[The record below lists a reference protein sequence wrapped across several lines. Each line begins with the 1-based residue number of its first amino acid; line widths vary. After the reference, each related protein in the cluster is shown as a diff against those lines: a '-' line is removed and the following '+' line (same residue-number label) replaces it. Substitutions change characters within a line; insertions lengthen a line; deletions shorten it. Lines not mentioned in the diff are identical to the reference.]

1 MQPSCCAA
9 LRGDLAFFGSVFN
22 FLGILIMALVSMRE
36 LLDHAAVNGYGIPA
50 FNVNNL
56 EQVQAV
62 MEAAKETG
70 APVILQ
76 ASAGARKYAG
86 EPFIKHLIQAAI
98 EMYPNIPLVMH
109 QDHGQN
115 PDVCQGAIDLGFSS
129 VMMDGSLEADGK
141 TIASYDYN
149 VEVTKKVSQLA
160 HKYGVTVE
168 GELGCLGSLETM
180 KGDKEDGHGTDATMT
195 REQLLTDPEQAADF
209 VKRTQIDALAIAI
222 GTSHGAYK
230 FTRKPTGDI
239 LAIDRIKE
247 IHKRIPSTHLVMHGS
262 SSVPQELLALIRQYG
277 GNMKETYGVPVEE
290 IQEAIKHGVRKIN
303 IDTDI
308 RLAMTAAVRKFL
320 AENPEKFDARE
331 WLKPAREAAK
341 QICKQRYIQF
351 GCEGQGAKIKGDTLQ
366 VVAAKYAKGELAQV
380 VH

>member
-1 MQPSCCAA
+1 
-9 LRGDLAFFGSVFN
+9 
-22 FLGILIMALVSMRE
+22 MALVSMRQ
-36 LLDHAAVNGYGIPA
+36 LLDHAAENGYGIPA

-62 MEAAKETG
+62 MAAADEVG

-86 EPFIKHLIQAAI
+86 EAFIKHLIQAAV
-98 EMYPNIPLVMH
+98 ESFPHIPLVMH

-115 PDVCQGAIDLGFSS
+115 PDVCQGAINLGFSS

-149 VEVTKKVSQLA
+149 VDVTRKVVDMA
-160 HKYGVTVE
+160 HKLGVTVE

-195 REQLLTDPEQAADF
+195 RDQLLTDPEQAADF
-209 VKRTQIDALAIAI
+209 VKRTQLDALAIAI

-239 LAIDRIKE
+239 LAIDRIKQ
-247 IHKRIPSTHLVMHGS
+247 IHQRIPNTHLVMHGS
-262 SSVPQELLALIRQYG
+262 SSVPQDLLAEIRKYG

-290 IQEAIKHGVRKIN
+290 IQKAIQFGVRKVN

-341 QICKQRYIQF
+341 GICKQRYIEF
-351 GCEGQGAKIKGDTLQ
+351 GCEGQASKIKARSLVDVAGAYARGELNQ
-366 VVAAKYAKGELAQV
+366 VVQ
-380 VH
+380 

>member
-1 MQPSCCAA
+1 MP
-9 LRGDLAFFGSVFN
+9 
-22 FLGILIMALVSMRE
+22 LVSMRE
-36 LLDHAAVNGYGIPA
+36 LLDHAATKGYGIPA

-62 MEAAKETG
+62 MEAANETG

-86 EPFIKHLIQAAI
+86 EPFIKHLILAAL
-98 EMYPNIPLVMH
+98 EAYPDIPLVMH

-115 PDVCQGAIDLGFSS
+115 PDVCRGAIDLGFSS

-149 VEVTKKVSQLA
+149 IDVTRKVVDMA
-160 HKYGVTVE
+160 HKVGVTVE

-209 VKRTQIDALAIAI
+209 VKRTQLDALAIAI

-230 FTRKPTGDI
+230 FSRKPTGDI

-247 IHKRIPSTHLVMHGS
+247 IHQRIPNTHLVMHGS
-262 SSVPQELLALIRQYG
+262 SSVPQDLLAIIRQYG

-290 IQEAIKHGVRKIN
+290 IQHAIKFGVRKIN

-308 RLAMTAAVRKFL
+308 RLAMTGAVRKFL

-341 QICKQRYIQF
+341 KICKQRYVEF
-351 GCEGQGAKIKGDTLQ
+351 GCEGQAAGIKGRPLQ
-366 VVAAKYAKGELAQV
+366 VVAGQYAKGELAQV

>member
-1 MQPSCCAA
+1 MP
-9 LRGDLAFFGSVFN
+9 
-22 FLGILIMALVSMRE
+22 LVSMRQ
-36 LLDHAAVNGYGIPA
+36 LLDHAAENGYGIPA

-62 MEAAKETG
+62 MTAAAEVG

-86 EPFIKHLIQAAI
+86 EPFIKHLIEAAI
-98 EMYPNIPLVMH
+98 ESWPQVPLVMH
-109 QDHGQN
+109 QDHGQS
-115 PDVCQGAIDLGFSS
+115 PEVCKGAIGLGFSS

-149 VEVTKKVSQLA
+149 VDVTRKVVDMA
-160 HKYGVTVE
+160 HATGVSVE

-180 KGDKEDGHGTDATMT
+180 KGDKEDGHGTESTMT

-209 VKRTQIDALAIAI
+209 AKRTHIDALAIAI

-230 FTRKPTGDI
+230 FSRKPTGDI

-247 IHKRIPSTHLVMHGS
+247 IHRRIPNTHLVMHGS
-262 SSVPQELLALIRQYG
+262 SSVPQDLLEIIRQYG
-277 GNMKETYGVPVEE
+277 GAMKETYGVPVSE

-308 RLAMTAAVRKFL
+308 RLAMTAAVRKYMF
-320 AENPEKFDARE
+320 ENPEKFDARD

-341 QICKQRYIQF
+341 QICRQRYVEF
-351 GCEGQGAKIKGDTLQ
+351 GCEGQAPKIKPRSLHA
-366 VVAAKYAKGELAQV
+366 VAAQYASGELAPLIN
-380 VH
+380 

>member
-1 MQPSCCAA
+1 
-9 LRGDLAFFGSVFN
+9 
-22 FLGILIMALVSMRE
+22 MALVSMRE

-98 EMYPNIPLVMH
+98 EMYPQIPLVMH

-141 TIASYDYN
+141 TIASYEYN

-209 VKRTQIDALAIAI
+209 VKQTQIDALAIAI

-262 SSVPQELLALIRQYG
+262 SSVPQDLLAIIRQYG